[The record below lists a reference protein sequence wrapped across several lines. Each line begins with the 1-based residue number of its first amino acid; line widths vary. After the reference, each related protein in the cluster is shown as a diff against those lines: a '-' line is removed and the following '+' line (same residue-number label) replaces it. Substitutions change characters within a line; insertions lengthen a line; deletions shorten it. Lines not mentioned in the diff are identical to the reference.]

1 MAERKKWFLYGC
13 LGCLGIVVLVVLIGA
28 IVSGAAMFQVRQE
41 QVEQRVS
48 TQEIQSTVA
57 SETEDPELL
66 DASAVAGHV
75 RLNLIRTEFEIEALP
90 PGEALRVEATY
101 DKRSYELTES
111 LEHGADGAWTY
122 DLQFSSSGSNL
133 MAALRQLFGGTAPKV
148 QVFLPSDIPLSLELV
163 LAQGG
168 GRLDLGGMWL
178 TEVDLHLEQGGFQV
192 DVDEPLRYPVERFS
206 MRGSMGGMQVSRLGN
221 ASPRKLDVEFDMGGL
236 ELDLRGLW
244 LNDSDINIQS
254 SMGGAVLR
262 LPRDV
267 TIVGLDFGGF
277 RAPQDAEIPPPT
289 LRFTTSTSM
298 GELEII
304 P

>member
-41 QVEQRVS
+41 QVEQHVS

-57 SETEDPELL
+57 PETEAAELP

-75 RLNLIRTEFEIEALP
+75 RLNLNRTEFEIEALP

-111 LEHGADGAWTY
+111 LEHGVDGEWTY
-122 DLQFSSSGSNL
+122 DLRFSSSGSNL
-133 MAALRQLFGGTAPKV
+133 MAGLRQIFGGTAPKV
-148 QVFLPSDIPLSLELV
+148 RVFLPSDIPLSLELV

-244 LNDSDINIQS
+244 LNDSDIDIQS
-254 SMGGAVLR
+254 SMGGVVLR

-267 TIVGLDFGGF
+267 TIEGLDFGGF
-277 RAPQDAEIPPPT
+277 KAPQEAEIPPPT